1 MINLTDKQKIFWRDA
16 NARWCIKSGAT
27 RSGKTYL
34 DYFRI
39 PKRIRATEGVGLIVL
54 LGNTKG
60 TLERNLLDPMREI
73 YGPGLVGSI
82 SSNNTV
88 QLFGKKVYALGADKK
103 NQVEKIQ
110 GSAIEYCYGDEITT
124 WSEEVFTMLKS
135 RLSTKNSS
143 FDGTCNPD
151 QPNHWF
157 KKFLDS
163 DVDLFHQHYTIDD
176 NPFLPANFVENL
188 KKEYEGTIY
197 YNRYILGQWARAE
210 GAIYRKFADRPGD
223 YLKPL
228 ATDIHHLTVGVD
240 FGGNKSKHAF
250 VCNAI
255 LSGYRGVQ
263 TVASQKLDT
272 NLDPEELNQA
282 LIRFL
287 HFILDLTGRM
297 PEAIYPDNA
306 EQVLIRGIRGAL
318 SRERIGVSV
327 IDAWKSPVNDR
338 IGLMTSLIALGR
350 YSYTEHATTVRDA
363 LTQAVWDEKKDQ
375 ATKRLDDGTSDIDSL
390 DAHEYSIERF
400 ANRLIRR

>member
-1 MINLTDKQKIFWRDA
+1 MISLTDKQKIFWRDA
-16 NARWCIKSGAT
+16 DSRWNIKSGAT

-39 PKRIRATEGVGLIVL
+39 AKKIRATEGLGLIVM

-73 YGPGLVGSI
+73 YGPGMVGSI

-88 QLFGKKVYALGADKK
+88 RLFGRKVYALGADKK

-110 GSAIEYCYGDEITT
+110 GAAIEYCYGDEITT
-124 WSEEVFTMLKS
+124 WSEDVFNMLKS
-135 RLSTKNSS
+135 RLSTRNSS

-163 DVDLFHQHYTIDD
+163 GADLFHQHYTIDD
-176 NPFLPANFVENL
+176 NPFLPAQFVANL

-210 GAIYRKFADRPGD
+210 GAIYRKFADNPGAF
-223 YLKPL
+223 LKPL
-228 ATDIHHLTVGVD
+228 ATDIQHLTVGVD

-250 VCNAI
+250 VCNGI

-263 TVASQKLDT
+263 TVASWKLNTD
-272 NLDPEELNQA
+272 LDPEELNQE

-287 HFILDLTGRM
+287 YYVMELTGRM

-318 SRERIGVSV
+318 LRESIGVSV
-327 IDAWKSPVNDR
+327 IDAWKTKVNDR

-350 YSYTEHATTVRDA
+350 YSYTEHALTVRDA
-363 LTQAVWDEKKDQ
+363 LTQAVWNEKVQ
-375 ATKRLDDGTSDIDSL
+375 ETKRLDDGSSDIDSL
-390 DAHEYSIERF
+390 DAHEYAIERY